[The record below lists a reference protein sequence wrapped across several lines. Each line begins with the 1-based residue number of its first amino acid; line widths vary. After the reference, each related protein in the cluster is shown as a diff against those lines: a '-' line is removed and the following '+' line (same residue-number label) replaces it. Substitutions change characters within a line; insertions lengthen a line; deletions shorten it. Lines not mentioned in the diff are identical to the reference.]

1 MAFSRKLPEF
11 RRQKGYRIRINWSE
25 NCKMSANITD
35 RHITNIINKF
45 SDQYLKKSRNRNRI
59 LHTS

>member
-45 SDQYLKKSRNRNRI
+45 SDQYLKKE
-59 LHTS
+59 